1 MTSVGVGVSPE
12 KEDVILWPTTPKPR
26 LARKPAGR
34 RIYSRGIAIAGLA
47 LLGLV
52 VAIPAAAQNDTT
64 PAGVRLRMTYETQYA
79 PGFVVL
85 PFAGD
90 VGGAARA
97 IVRRD
102 LEFSDRFEMKDPP
115 GGTPAASPDIA
126 GWRERGADWVL
137 QGAVEGSTL
146 RLTLHDAVYGQ
157 VKGSGTFTLPG
168 RGERAFRM
176 AVHAASD
183 AVVRWATGQP
193 GYAASRIAFV
203 TQGRGSK
210 EIYLIDS
217 DGEGTTRVTS
227 DGSIALSPAWAP
239 DGRRLAYSSFK
250 NAGLYIFE
258 RDLSTGGDRT
268 LSARDGINITPAY
281 APDGRTIAF
290 GATVGG
296 NTEIALTTSGG
307 GMRTLTESRRY
318 ENLSPSFSPDGSR
331 IAFVSDRLGEP
342 AVYVMGIDGGEPRV
356 VSGYQYGRRGYSTSP
371 DWSPTGPWIAYSTR
385 VNGTAQIAVV
395 GADGRGARLL
405 TDRGRNEDPSW
416 APDGRHVV
424 FASPDRDGHG
434 GLFVLDTVTG
444 KVRTLVA
451 GRGFGLPAWSPLL
464 ARATGE

>member
-1 MTSVGVGVSPE
+1 MTAMGGDVSPE
-12 KEDVILWPTTPKPR
+12 NEDVILRPTTPRSR

-34 RIYSRGIAIAGLA
+34 GIYRRGLHVAALA
-47 LLGLV
+47 LLA
-52 VAIPAAAQNDTT
+52 VAAPAAAQNDTT

-90 VGGAARA
+90 VGGAART

-115 GGTPAASPDIA
+115 GGTPADRPDIP

-193 GYAASRIAFV
+193 GFAASRIAFV

-217 DGEGTTRVTS
+217 DGEGTTRVTQ

-250 NAGLYIFE
+250 GAGLHLFE
-258 RDLSTGGDRT
+258 RDLSTGSDRT

-281 APDGRTIAF
+281 APDGRTVSF

-296 NTEIALTTSGG
+296 NTEIALTAAGG

-385 VNGTAQIAVV
+385 VNGTAQIALV

-416 APDGRHVV
+416 APDGRHLV